1 MNHFKTVLI
10 IGVLC
15 SLASCKNDKITAFSA
30 DCPDMISFSED
41 LEPLFVSSCSTSGC
55 HDATAT
61 AGYNLIG
68 YNNISTNADVLLG
81 VIRHET
87 GVPMP
92 LGGSQWPANDI
103 QKLQCWIDQG
113 KLDN

>member
-1 MNHFKTVLI
+1 MSRMKIVLI
-10 IGVLC
+10 IGVVC
-15 SLASCKNDKITAFSA
+15 TLASCTQDKITAFSA
-30 DCPDMISFSED
+30 DCPDMISFSQD
-41 LEPLFVSSCSTSGC
+41 VEPMFINTCSTSGC

-61 AGYNLIG
+61 AGYDLTG
-68 YNNISTNADVLLG
+68 YSNISTNADVLLG

-92 LGGSQWPANDI
+92 LGGNQWPAENI
-103 QKLQCWIDQG
+103 QKFQCWIDQG